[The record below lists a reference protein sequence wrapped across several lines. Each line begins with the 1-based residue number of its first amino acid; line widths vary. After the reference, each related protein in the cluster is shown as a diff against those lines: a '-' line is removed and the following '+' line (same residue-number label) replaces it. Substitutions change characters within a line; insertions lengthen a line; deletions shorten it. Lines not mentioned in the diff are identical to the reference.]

1 MQFESSLNS
10 HPQSQEKKL
19 ISKRILA
26 KEKSRGRL
34 EQTEI
39 LKKKKKKLI
48 ATANIQPL
56 PEYSLMWFS
65 SWGWLVINEKFEL
78 AVILLSFFTDLVSC
92 RCTNTYTHTISF
104 LLFFTFYLLFSA
116 FFSSSKAF
124 PDFAHFSLVINEFFT
139 KWKINKREGKAY
151 GSVDPILSHIT
162 T

>member
-1 MQFESSLNS
+1 LNPTTESEFWKTHMQFESSLNS

-56 PEYSLMWFS
+56 PEYSLM
-65 SWGWLVINEKFEL
+65 
-78 AVILLSFFTDLVSC
+78 
-92 RCTNTYTHTISF
+92 
-104 LLFFTFYLLFSA
+104 
-116 FFSSSKAF
+116 
-124 PDFAHFSLVINEFFT
+124 
-139 KWKINKREGKAY
+139 
-151 GSVDPILSHIT
+151 
-162 T
+162 